1 MATLTGSSISSSY
14 EQLLSL
20 PDGGGNGTS
29 LVALTDGDGGTTF
42 SLQLATTKT
51 MIEGSGNKLFFG
63 DEGGEYISGNTTALT
78 LNSGEDINL
87 TCASGD
93 VNIPA
98 NIGLTFG
105 DDGEKIEGDGTD
117 LTIASSNLLNLT
129 ATTDVVIPVNV
140 GLKFGDGNQHIET
153 DNTDLTITSDV
164 SINLSAPQ
172 VDLLVDT
179 NFVTTGGVNGM
190 SIDGTTF
197 SVDGANNRIGI
208 GIAAPT
214 APLHIDQ
221 SGASLAVPVVR
232 LDQGDA
238 DESFIDFIGTT
249 ASDASTAS
257 IALSTA
263 TDGAKFGAI
272 RVEINGTHKWIR
284 VYDSG
289 V

>member
-1 MATLTGSSISSSY
+1 MASLASQSIADSY
-14 EQLLSL
+14 EQLLCL
-20 PDGGGNGTS
+20 PDGGGNTTT

-42 SLQLATTKT
+42 CLQLATTKA
-51 MIEGSGNKLFFG
+51 MIEGSGSKLFFS
-63 DEGGEYISGNTTALT
+63 DEGGEYISGNNTALT

-98 NIGLTFG
+98 NIGLTLG
-105 DDGEKIEGDGTD
+105 NDGEKIEGDGTD
-117 LTIASSNLLNLT
+117 LTISSSALLNLT
-129 ATTDVVIPVNV
+129 ATTDVVIPNNV

-197 SVDGANNRIGI
+197 SVDGTNNRIGI

-232 LDQGDA
+232 LDQGGGQ
-238 DESFIDFIGTT
+238 S
-249 ASDASTAS
+249 
-257 IALSTA
+257 LSL
-263 TDGAKFGAI
+263 
-272 RVEINGTHKWIR
+272 HH
-284 VYDSG
+284 
-289 V
+289 